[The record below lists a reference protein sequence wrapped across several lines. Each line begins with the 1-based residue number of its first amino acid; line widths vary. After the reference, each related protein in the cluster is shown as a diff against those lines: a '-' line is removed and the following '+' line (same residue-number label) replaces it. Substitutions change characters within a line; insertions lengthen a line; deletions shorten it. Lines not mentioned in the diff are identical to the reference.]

1 MGIIVGVIVA
11 IVIAA
16 AVGYFLFGKK
26 SDTSSGSQLDK
37 SPDSDVASLKES
49 ESSDDEA
56 GKSESKEY
64 KSDVGTDS
72 ESSKK
77 EDDTEDEEES
87 VEDTPEGVRLD
98 ESAEQE
104 AEESLKK
111 ARRERKLKKL
121 RQGLSKTRGGMIDKI
136 SALFKGKKELD
147 PNILDSLEETLL
159 SSDIGSA
166 TTLWLIEIVKGVL
179 DKDEIRD
186 PEAIWEIIKQEVENA
201 LSIEVKPW
209 TFTEKPFVIMVVG
222 VNGAGKTTTIGKIAS
237 ALVND
242 GKKVV
247 LAAADTFR
255 AAAVNQL
262 EIWGR
267 RTGCEVVKPS
277 KEGAD
282 PSSVVFDA
290 MKQAEEQGADVV
302 IIDTAGRLHTQSPL
316 MEELKKISRVTTKAM
331 DSAPHET
338 LLVLD
343 ATTGQNAIKQVKEF
357 GEALKIDSIALTKL
371 DGTAKGGVIIG
382 ICHENK
388 IPVRYIGIGETRE
401 SLRLFNPGDFVDALF
416 LQDSESE

>member
-26 SDTSSGSQLDK
+26 SDTSSVSQLDK
-37 SPDSDVASLKES
+37 SADSDVSSLRDG
-49 ESSDDEA
+49 ESSDDETE
-56 GKSESKEY
+56 KSESKEE
-64 KSDVGTDS
+64 
-72 ESSKK
+72 ESGVETETESIQKDGDK
-77 EDDTEDEEES
+77 EEVEES

-111 ARRERKLKKL
+111 ARRDRKLKKL
-121 RQGLSKTRGGMIDKI
+121 REGLSKTRGGMIDKI
-136 SALFKGKKELD
+136 GALFKGKKELD
-147 PNILDSLEETLL
+147 PNIIESLEETLL
-159 SSDIGSA
+159 GSDIGSA
-166 TTLWLIEIVKGVL
+166 TTLWLTEIVKGVL
-179 DKDEIRD
+179 DKDEIKD
-186 PEAIWEIIKQEVENA
+186 PEAVWEIIKQEIENV
-201 LSIEVKPW
+201 LSIEAKPW

-237 ALVND
+237 SLVND

-357 GEALKIDSIALTKL
+357 GDALKLDSIALTKL

-416 LQDSESE
+416 LQDSDSE